1 MIVVAGEALMDV
13 FVSGDTDEGVALDAR
28 VGGSP
33 FNVAIGLARLRQPV
47 AFLGSIGRGRLGE
60 RLLHALT
67 TEGVDVSCVQH
78 IAAPTTLSL
87 VTIDAAGIPEY
98 AFYGS
103 GAADRQ
109 LSLEALDALPAA
121 TGMIHVGSYA
131 TVVPPIAD
139 TLEVLIEREHRQR
152 LISYD
157 PNVRLNV
164 EPNMECWRT
173 KFEWLLTRTH
183 LLKVSEEDAGLLYPG
198 VPLMQLGSRWR
209 DAGVAVV
216 IVTRGGKGATGWCA
230 AGAVDIPAVFSTVV
244 DTVGAG
250 DSFQAALLTWFAERE
265 FRHSLQLR
273 KLGISE
279 LKEAMC
285 FAASAAALTCSRC
298 GANLPHRSELSGQS
312 GDCR

>member
-13 FVSGDTDEGVALDAR
+13 FVTGDTAEGVALDAR
-28 VGGSP
+28 IGGSP

-47 AFLGSIGRGRLGE
+47 AFLGSIAHGRLGE
-60 RLLHALT
+60 RLLGALIA
-67 TEGVDVSCVQH
+67 EGVDVSCVQRL
-78 IAAPTTLSL
+78 AAPTTLSL
-87 VTIDAAGIPEY
+87 VALDDAGLPQY

-109 LSLEALDALPAA
+109 LSLKALDSLPASTRA
-121 TGMIHVGSYA
+121 IHVGSYA
-131 TVVPPIAD
+131 TVVLPVAD
-139 TLEVLIEREHRQR
+139 TLEALIEREYRHR

-164 EPNMECWRT
+164 EPSLEYWRT
-173 KFEWLLTRTH
+173 KFEWMLTRTH

-216 IVTRGGKGATGWCA
+216 ILTRGAKGATGWCA
-230 AGAVDIPAVFSTVV
+230 SGSVDIPAAFSIIF

-250 DSFQAALLTWFAERE
+250 DSFQSALLAWFGER
-265 FRHSLQLR
+265 QLLHPGQLT
-273 KLGISE
+273 KLGTDE
-279 LKEAMC
+279 LKRAMR
-285 FAASAAALTCSRC
+285 FAATAAALTCSRR
-298 GANLPHRSELSGQS
+298 GADLPRRPELPSQLES
-312 GDCR
+312 CS

>member
-1 MIVVAGEALMDV
+1 VIVVAGEALMDV
-13 FVSGDTDEGVALDAR
+13 FIIGDTDEGVALEAR

-47 AFLGSIGRGRLGE
+47 AFLGSIARGRLGE

-67 TEGVDVSCVQH
+67 SEGVDVSCVQRL
-78 IAAPTTLSL
+78 AAPTTLSL
-87 VTIDAAGIPEY
+87 VAIGAAGVPEY

-109 LSLEALDALPAA
+109 LSLEALDSLPAA
-121 TGMIHVGSYA
+121 TRMIHVGSYA
-131 TVVPPIAD
+131 TVALPVAE
-139 TLEVLIEREHRQR
+139 TLEALIEREHRQK

-157 PNVRLNV
+157 PNVRINV
-164 EPNMECWRT
+164 EPGVEYWRT
-173 KFEWLLTRTH
+173 KFEWMLTRTH
-183 LLKVSEEDAGLLYPG
+183 VLKVSEEDAELLYPG
-198 VPLMQLGSRWR
+198 VPLAQLGSQWR

-216 IVTRGGKGATGWCA
+216 IATRGEKGATGWCA
-230 AGAVDIPAVFSTVV
+230 GGAVDIPAVSSTVV

-250 DSFQAALLTWFAERE
+250 DSFQAALLTWFAERGYL
-265 FRHSLQLR
+265 HPLQLR

-285 FAASAAALTCSRC
+285 FAATAAALTCSRR

-312 GDCR
+312 GDCK